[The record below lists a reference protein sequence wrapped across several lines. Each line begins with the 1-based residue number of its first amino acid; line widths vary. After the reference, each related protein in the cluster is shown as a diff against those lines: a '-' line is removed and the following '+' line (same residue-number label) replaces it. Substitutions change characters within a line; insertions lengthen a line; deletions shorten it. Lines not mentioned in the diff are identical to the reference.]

1 MKAKKAMKI
10 KAEEKSKRL
19 EAEMKQL
26 PFTNAND
33 HLWQTMIWPSK
44 RNETFSRYK
53 WQSIIYPFSG
63 IEAIFWAW
71 TQRNAR
77 ECIWLMEMMSV
88 FIICFNSHRIT
99 MGIPKKCVAECVY
112 ELCRKQ
118 KRKQKKSS
126 KRFNVNVICMVSA
139 CFCSAACKLC
149 DFVVEFVCNNLS
161 TFPLQ
166 NVLGLV
172 VGPLWWFHIPN
183 HCIAWGAFQWWFEW
197 LSELPLLLLSLLFL
211 AQWIES
217 CG

>member
-1 MKAKKAMKI
+1 MLTITCDKRWFGHQKETKRFHGI
-10 KAEEKSKRL
+10 NGNRSFTRSPVSKRFC
-19 EAEMKQL
+19 EREPSEML
-26 PFTNAND
+26 TNAFD
-33 HLWQTMIWPSK
+33 WW
-44 RNETFSRYK
+44 K
-53 WQSIIYPFSG
+53 WWAFLLVASIHTELPWEY
-63 IEAIFWAW
+63 
-71 TQRNAR
+71 QRNA
-77 ECIWLMEMMSV
+77 LLNV
-88 FIICFNSHRIT
+88 FMNY
-99 MGIPKKCVAECVY
+99 AENKN
-112 ELCRKQ
+112 ENK
-118 KRKQKKSS
+118 KKSS

-197 LSELPLLLLSLLFL
+197 LSELPLLLWSLLFL

-217 CG
+217 YG